1 MIARLWHGVTRAA
14 DYDAYLD
21 FLHARAIPD
30 YRSIDG
36 NRSAY
41 ILRRLEAD
49 QAHFLI
55 ITYWDSYEAI
65 ARFAGA
71 EMNRA
76 KYYPED
82 QEYLLEFEPTVAHYE
97 VAAALEA

>member
-21 FLHARAIPD
+21 FLRARAIPD

-36 NRSAY
+36 NRGVY
-41 ILRRLEAD
+41 ILRRLEAN

-71 EMNRA
+71 DMARA

-82 QEYLLEFEPTVAHYE
+82 QEYLLEFEPTVTHYE